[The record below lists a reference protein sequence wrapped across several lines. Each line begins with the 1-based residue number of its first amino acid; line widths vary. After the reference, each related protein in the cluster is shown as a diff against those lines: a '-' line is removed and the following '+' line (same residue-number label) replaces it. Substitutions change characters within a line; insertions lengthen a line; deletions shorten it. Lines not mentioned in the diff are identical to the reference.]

1 MAPTR
6 RPTVVIIIQNFSTF
20 NSIVQPTGPL
30 GVTAAERHNV
40 HVTKIH
46 YTNHSEQI

>member
-6 RPTVVIIIQNFSTF
+6 RPTVVIIQNFSIF

-46 YTNHSEQI
+46 YTNHNEQI